1 MTLCSRC
8 RCPSRA
14 APAEVW
20 AIRRKL
26 LERRPLNRKPASMS
40 TVAVIAR
47 TMADFVI
54 TGGTCAA
61 CVAST
66 PIKRQPNKVKRS
78 IRRSISRL
86 LVAVDLL
93 MPIANGNTRARTTS
107 PRRSGNTLFIAMEP
121 RNGAEQLRLLVVAP
135 EACNIRDQRKMRSAY
150 PKESDALLWVWLGL
164 LLVCLFFSFVVAVV
178 LLC

>member
-1 MTLCSRC
+1 
-8 RCPSRA
+8 
-14 APAEVW
+14 
-20 AIRRKL
+20 
-26 LERRPLNRKPASMS
+26 MS

-86 LVAVDLL
+86 LVAVVLL
-93 MPIANGNTRARTTS
+93 MPIANGTTRARTTS
-107 PRRSGNTLFIAMEP
+107 PRRSGNTLFNAGGP
-121 RNGAEQLRLLVVAP
+121 GGGAGRGRRGGGAP
-135 EACNIRDQRKMRSAY
+135 GAGDGGDRRGGRSAY
-150 PKESDALLWVWLGL
+150 
-164 LLVCLFFSFVVAVV
+164 
-178 LLC
+178 